1 MKKQEKTEMDI
12 GIDFGSTY
20 SLITTFDDAEQKLRE
35 LKPQGD
41 TAVTPSYISIDKEDD
56 TEINFGTFAKSRVY
70 DKNYTHFSGFK
81 MMLVENN
88 PETLRANGYTDK
100 NTPKYITRLFLEHM
114 LNGILLKENPAGSSI
129 DIKSGYNNVYICV
142 PELWAKHAKTIDGCY
157 TLRKILTE
165 ELGIK
170 KVTIVM
176 EPEAA
181 SAYFAYIYE
190 KNTGRSFNG
199 HLFLIDFG
207 GGTLDVTLS
216 KVVSDGFGSITIKRV
231 SSDGLGENHKDIY
244 GMTESGKAGMAY
256 IQRLVLNVLSRN
268 GINDADAASPDF
280 KETVVEIENTLMS
293 SKGISGI
300 RDTFSRFSNYSQF
313 RKIFDKKYSDIS
325 DARNIFTRFRYQGKK
340 YPVRY
345 AELFEAYK
353 QVIEKGFGETIKK
366 MCDVSR
372 TYTHKDPCT
381 IEAGE
386 DDDFKIALVGGFG
399 SFYFVQKQ
407 IEEIFN
413 IDDIN
418 YDCRTKGLTVSENEK
433 AISYGAALFAAE
445 KVILKKT
452 ASYALG
458 LQVTNKNDNTKRHL
472 IYAIRYSQEISA
484 NTIYYVTESNG
495 HRSKFT
501 SVHEVI
507 HRLISNDC
515 TDDTRG
521 YTMMMKYEYIRTLS
535 TLPTKG
541 IFYIGF
547 SIDENHLIT
556 MHIVSA
562 SDETIDYKYPLDNYE
577 MMFDMQT
584 VDDVY
589 EGESLTEGK
598 F

>member
-1 MKKQEKTEMDI
+1 MNI

-20 SLITTFDDAEQKLRE
+20 SLITTFDNKEKKLRE

-41 TAVTPSYISIDKEDD
+41 MAVTPSYVSIDKED
-56 TEINFGTFAKSRVY
+56 ESEVQFGSFAKSQIY
-70 DKNYTHFSGFK
+70 DTNYDHFSGFK
-81 MMLVENN
+81 MMLVEKNKDI
-88 PETLRANGYTDK
+88 LKANGYNSK
-100 NTPKYITRLFLEHM
+100 HTPKYISRLFLEQM
-114 LNGILLKENPAGSSI
+114 LNGILITESPAGSDT
-129 DIKSGYNNVYICV
+129 DISTGYDNVYICV
-142 PELWAKHAKTIDGCY
+142 PELWAKYAKTIDGCY
-157 TLRKILTE
+157 ALKNILND

-181 SAYFAYIYE
+181 SAYFAYIYK
-190 KNTGRSFNG
+190 KNTGNDFNG

-216 KVVSDGFGSITIKRV
+216 KVVSDGKGSITIKRV
-231 SSDGLGENHKDIY
+231 NSDGMGENHQDIY
-244 GMTESGKAGMAY
+244 GMTESGQAGMAY
-256 IQRLVLNVLSRN
+256 IQRLTLNVLANN
-268 GINDADAASPDF
+268 GITDADTVSSDF
-280 KETVVEIENTLMS
+280 RKTIVELENALMS
-293 SKGISGI
+293 SKGIAGI
-300 RDTFSRFSNYSQF
+300 RDTFSRFSNYGRF
-313 RKIFDKKYSDIS
+313 KKILDEKYA
-325 DARNIFTRFRYQGKK
+325 DAGNPRNIFTRFRYQGTR
-340 YPVRY
+340 YSVRY
-345 AELFEAYK
+345 ADLFEAYR
-353 QVIEKGFGETIKK
+353 QVIEKGLDDTIKR
-366 MCDVSR
+366 MCFVSQ

-386 DDDFKIALVGGFG
+386 SDDFKIALVGGFG

-418 YDCRTKGLTVSENEK
+418 SDCRTKGLTVSENEK
-433 AISYGAALFAAE
+433 AVSYGAALLAAG
-445 KVILKKT
+445 KVILKTT
-452 ASYALG
+452 ASYGLG
-458 LQVTNKNDNTKRHL
+458 LQVRSRKDSTKRHL
-472 IYAIRYSQEISA
+472 IYAIRYSQEISE
-484 NTIYYVTESNG
+484 NTVYYVTESNG
-495 HRSKFT
+495 HRPKFT

-507 HRLISNDC
+507 HRLISNDN
-515 TDDTRG
+515 TDDAKG

-547 SIDENHLIT
+547 SIDENHIIT
-556 MHIVSA
+556 LHIVSA

-589 EGESLTEGK
+589 EGESLNDGK